1 MAHVRWRVVHV
12 DLAGQR
18 AQMSPYVDA
27 RAVIERL
34 DAAYGVSGWGN
45 RYRPFGPDSVGC
57 ELEVDGL
64 VKSAVAHAPTA
75 HADAAELAAAA
86 LTKAADMHGVSLPV
100 DPDSVAWVEYDVDEG
115 QPLYWPEADAA
126 AGGQTRVHA
135 AAAEDA
141 VDAVESAGPAAPDAA
156 VEPARPLG
164 GEPAPGE
171 AAPIKSEGQRAID
184 KLVDRLREAGS
195 GLEAA
200 RLVMAHKG
208 YGNDPD
214 EARELYARLRQL
226 LLEGRP
232 S

>member
-1 MAHVRWRVVHV
+1 MSISWRVVCI

-18 AQMSPYVDA
+18 AQMSPFVDA
-27 RAVIERL
+27 RALTERL
-34 DAAYGVSGWGN
+34 NASYGVSGWGN
-45 RYRPFGPDSVGC
+45 RYHPFGSDAVGC
-57 ELEVDGL
+57 ELEVGGL
-64 VKSAVAHAPTA
+64 AKSAVVRAPTG
-75 HADAAELAAAA
+75 HADPAELAAAA
-86 LTKAADMHGVSLPV
+86 LTKAAAMHGVTLPV
-100 DPDSVAWVEYDVDEG
+100 DPDSAAWVEYDPDEG
-115 QPLYWPEADAA
+115 EPLYWPEADAA
-126 AGGQTRVHA
+126 P
-135 AAAEDA
+135 
-141 VDAVESAGPAAPDAA
+141 ESAPESESAP
-156 VEPARPLG
+156 EPARPLG
-164 GEPAPGE
+164 SEPAQGE
-171 AAPIKSEGQRAID
+171 GTPIKSEGQRAID